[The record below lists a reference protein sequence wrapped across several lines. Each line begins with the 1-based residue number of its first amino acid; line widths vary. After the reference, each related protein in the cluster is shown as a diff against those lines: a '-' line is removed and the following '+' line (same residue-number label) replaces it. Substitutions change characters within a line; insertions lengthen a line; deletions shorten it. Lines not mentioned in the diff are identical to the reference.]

1 MCYNA
6 SYSRSIQINIFA
18 TNADPRIAAQEHCDA
33 HILKMCIEYSQ
44 MLSSA
49 HRLLDGV
56 LTPSI
61 SFKGT
66 ARVQT
71 LYLLP
76 GETVSVGTRISK
88 TGNPFTKLF
97 IDNPVCYGITHVNHP
112 CTVWARETSENYL
125 WLYSLFLE
133 VSKEYTHRYGK
144 IHKSQSTLQ
153 EFLSNPPKNIKQGPL
168 TKCVQTMPDEYK
180 DEDPC
185 KAYQNFYVGSKSRF
199 AKWTNRPAPSWFKL
213 NYGNYDAANFEKTS
227 SVGNRTS

>member
-1 MCYNA
+1 
-6 SYSRSIQINIFA
+6 
-18 TNADPRIAAQEHCDA
+18 
-33 HILKMCIEYSQ
+33 

-49 HRLLDGV
+49 HRLLDG
-56 LTPSI
+56 TI
-61 SFKGT
+61 SELIRPNNKI
-66 ARVQT
+66 QK

-76 GETVSVGTRISK
+76 GETASLQPKAFNGGRAI
-88 TGNPFTKLF
+88 TKF
-97 IDNPVCYGITHVNHP
+97 YIDNPVCYGITHVNHP
-112 CTVWARETSENYL
+112 CTVWTRSTSENYL

-168 TKCVQTMPDEYK
+168 TQFVQTMPDEYK
-180 DEDPC
+180 DEDSC

-213 NYGNYDAANFEKTS
+213 NYGNYNATDFEKTS
-227 SVGNRTS
+227 RLDR